1 VVAIVVAVT
10 LRCRGH
16 RCPVILVAVVV
27 VVMPSLS
34 QLLSWPLLAL
44 LQPSWS
50 CHCCRIRSGACVVI
64 VAIAVVVGEALPAA
78 NTALFPTEGAAGL
91 ASNSQVWLREPQLQ
105 SLRHCSPGQ
114 RQRQNADPRCLPREG
129 LTKNARRHAWLPRG
143 DPDRGHEC
151 AGMPGCCKSAHWR
164 TRAGQSRSCKR
175 RVAVVAIEVAVG
187 CGGGRVV
194 VAVVAVAA
202 AAAKGKKKK
211 KGGGLPFV
219 GL

>member
-1 VVAIVVAVT
+1 
-10 LRCRGH
+10 
-16 RCPVILVAVVV
+16 
-27 VVMPSLS
+27 MPSLS

-143 DPDRGHEC
+143 DPDRGHAPTSCRGE
-151 AGMPGCCKSAHWR
+151 R
-164 TRAGQSRSCKR
+164 TRTDGMCRHYLPQREGPTEGMSAQACLAAARVPIGGRGQAKAGAARDVLPLSQSRSQS
-175 RVAVVAIEVAVG
+175 
-187 CGGGRVV
+187 V
-194 VAVVAVAA
+194 VAVVA
-202 AAAKGKKKK
+202 
-211 KGGGLPFV
+211 
-219 GL
+219 